1 VIRPF
6 QLGDLYLLQRLHRL
20 ATRFDTVQTL
30 ADAPSPFLAALSSVA
45 PLRNGP
51 VDTYVLRQAGH
62 GLVQDGFLQVQ
73 RRPNR
78 PEADLLCLAPQLEA
92 LNGHPAIWTKLLS
105 YYLHELQHHPVERLY
120 CDASDQPL
128 PVNTLCSVGFQIYS
142 RQTIWR
148 LPTGPEDFSHLVT
161 SPVRPAGEG
170 DHWALIRLYELST
183 PDAVQQA
190 EGYVPGDPERRPPLL
205 TGDGDHWQTY
215 VATRAGEVT
224 GAVQWRPGRHGF
236 WLRLWCNWLEPDS
249 SWRQELLRHGLSLIR
264 GYGARVPVYLAVADH
279 HGALGA
285 VLGDHDFAP
294 FTDRVSLV
302 KHVMRWLREP
312 VLSALP
318 TVEAVTEMATT
329 SQFSR
334 QPGARVQPFF
344 LPETLRT
351 PARNS
356 VCAQQQAPG
365 HPTIVIRP
373 VSAQGTPLP
382 AAEPA
387 WPGLGSI

>member
-1 VIRPF
+1 
-6 QLGDLYLLQRLHRL
+6 
-20 ATRFDTVQTL
+20 
-30 ADAPSPFLAALSSVA
+30 
-45 PLRNGP
+45 
-51 VDTYVLRQAGH
+51 
-62 GLVQDGFLQVQ
+62 
-73 RRPNR
+73 
-78 PEADLLCLAPQLEA
+78 
-92 LNGHPAIWTKLLS
+92 
-105 YYLHELQHHPVERLY
+105 
-120 CDASDQPL
+120 
-128 PVNTLCSVGFQIYS
+128 
-142 RQTIWR
+142 
-148 LPTGPEDFSHLVT
+148 
-161 SPVRPAGEG
+161 
-170 DHWALIRLYELST
+170 
-183 PDAVQQA
+183 
-190 EGYVPGDPERRPPLL
+190 
-205 TGDGDHWQTY
+205 

-285 VLGDHDFAP
+285 VLGDHGFAP